1 MVQPLRFAVLA
12 RDPSSWART
21 GRVETPHGVF
31 ATPAFVPVAT
41 RATVRALSFSDL
53 RTLGAE
59 VVLCNTYHLFLR
71 PGAETIAALGGLHAF
86 MGWSGPVIT
95 DSGGYQVFSL
105 GAGREADELKG
116 RRRGATAQP
125 SLVRVTE
132 EGVEFR
138 SPLDGRRHFFTP
150 ELAIATQHQLGA
162 DIILAFDECTA
173 YHHDY
178 AYTRAS
184 MERTHRWAERCLAY
198 HRASPAA
205 DRQALV
211 GIVQGGVHQDLR
223 AHSADFI
230 GSLPF
235 DGLAIGGSLG
245 RTKREWFQVVEWVV
259 PRLPPERPRHLL
271 GVGDV
276 DDIVE
281 GIARGIDWFDCALPT
296 RLARHGTV
304 LGPWPAQRWRL
315 HLAGSAFARDSSPID
330 PTCDCLTCRS
340 HSRAYVHYLLRSG
353 EATGWRLATIHNL
366 AFMLRL
372 VRQARD
378 SIAAGCFAAWR
389 ASVLGA
395 D

>member
-1 MVQPLRFAVLA
+1 VLA
-12 RDPSSWART
+12 QDGSSWARL
-21 GRVETPHGVF
+21 GRVETRHGAF

-41 RATVRALSFSDL
+41 RATVRALACSDVQAA
-53 RTLGAE
+53 GAE

-71 PGAETIAALGGLHAF
+71 PGAERIAALGGLHGF
-86 MGWSGPVIT
+86 MNWRGPIIT

-116 RRRGATAQP
+116 RRRGAAAQP

-138 SPLDGRRHFFTP
+138 SPLDGARHIFTP
-150 ELAIATQHQLGA
+150 ETAIAVQHQLGA
-162 DIILAFDECTA
+162 DIILALDECTA

-184 MERTHRWAERCLAY
+184 MERTHRWAARCLAY

-205 DRQALV
+205 ERQALF
-211 GIVQGGVHQDLR
+211 GIVQGGVYEDLR
-223 AHSADFI
+223 AQSAAFI

-245 RTKREWFQVVEWVV
+245 RTKQEWFQVVEWVV
-259 PRLPPERPRHLL
+259 PRLPPEQPRHLL

-276 DDIVE
+276 DDLVE
-281 GIARGIDWFDCALPT
+281 GVARGIDWFDCALPT

-315 HLAGSAFARDSSPID
+315 HLASATFARDRSPID
-330 PTCDCLTCRS
+330 PTCDCLACRE
-340 HSRAYVHYLLRSG
+340 HTRAYLHYLLRSS
-353 EATGWRLATIHNL
+353 EAAGWRLATIHNL
-366 AFMLRL
+366 TFVLRL
-372 VRQARD
+372 MCEARA

-389 ASVLGA
+389 AAVLGG